1 MIVATYVRDIDAS
14 RAFYE
19 LLGFTEK
26 RSGASPDSAWSE
38 LSGAGHLI
46 LLVATDPPLAVPR
59 LPLLFYFFVAHLE
72 AQLAS
77 LAAAGVTSGYLGQP
91 PHAPGGE
98 AKLTDPDGN
107 TVLIGQRV
115 AAAAGTSPDPDGT
128 TRFSLLSQ
136 AAAAVAARGKPGV
149 RCQVSGE
156 QWVPCGQ
163 IAEVRIADSAGDTVW
178 VCLVHADEILLSV
191 PGAFITSPEERG
203 IAAFLAGRHR

>member
-59 LPLLFYFFVAHLE
+59 PPLLFYFFVAHLE

-98 AKLTDPDGN
+98 AKLT
-107 TVLIGQRV
+107 
-115 AAAAGTSPDPDGT
+115 DPDGT